1 MAKINSSRKS
11 GLPGGEGVGG
21 WGEQRASTEGE
32 MGMGDGEERGRPSRG
47 G

>member
-21 WGEQRASTEGE
+21 GGTESFHRG
-32 MGMGDGEERGRPSRG
+32 GNGDRDGEERVRPSRG